1 MRYMALLGTG
11 EKVAPRFRTD
21 ATVVRTVHPWMP
33 TKLPKISV
41 TVTQEQLDWLN
52 SQVRPLSNKSVVVRD
67 LIDSAMKPLDTPAT
81 LGRPSDEG
89 SAGEQSSE
97 GLTSKAVSSSS
108 SNKRTNT
115 LFIKSLQPSLQ
126 CHEDLILDFWKAKS
140 GSKSQAGWKLLNTEL
155 VKIQEAYG
163 DKVIRDQLELATA
176 NRWKGIT
183 LKNYE
188 QFGLNKQPH
197 RDDGIDWDAL
207 DKIRT
212 GW

>member
-1 MRYMALLGTG
+1 
-11 EKVAPRFRTD
+11 
-21 ATVVRTVHPWMP
+21 MP
-33 TKLPKISV
+33 TNLPKISV

-52 SQVRPLSNKSVVVRD
+52 SQVKPLSSKSVVVRD
-67 LIDSAMKPLDTPAT
+67 LIDSAIKPLDRGVTLTERAT
-81 LGRPSDEG
+81 ASTQEG
-89 SAGEQSSE
+89 GASV
-97 GLTSKAVSSSS
+97 VSSSS
-108 SNKRTNT
+108 SSITNKSINR
-115 LFIKSLQPSLQ
+115 FIKSLQPSLQ
-126 CHEDLILDFWKAKS
+126 CHEDLILGFWKAKT
-140 GSKSQAGWKLLNTEL
+140 GSKSEAGWKLLNTEL

-163 DKVIRDQLELATA
+163 DKVVRDQLELATA

-197 RDDGIDWDAL
+197 RDDGVDWDAL